1 MKFQIK
7 EVRQVLAKF
16 GVLSPDS
23 KIDQLTHSSPSE
35 FSVLHQFVHDKK
47 NCAILFNATLDD
59 DTEEIAKLAP
69 WPANELK
76 IFENPDLPG
85 SFGLP
90 FHQKTCYLLARNFE
104 QTRLDLYLVSQH
116 PELSRAKLQKLIK
129 NGQVSV
135 NHQTVISPKKLIDP
149 NLDDITIDTTATTIK
164 QPQQFE
170 ILFENTDLMVINKP
184 AGVLSHATHQSSDDE
199 FTVADFIRQ
208 HSDFTT
214 DNYRD
219 GIVHRLDRTTSG
231 VMILAK
237 NQATAN
243 FLKQQFKD
251 RQVHK
256 TYYAVVTGHPK
267 HHQAKIDL
275 PLKRSLKNAGKFM
288 VDASGKPA
296 VTTYQIIKSINH
308 QHLIKLQPQTGRT
321 HQLRVHMSYLNLP
334 ILGDYLYG
342 GEKYSR
348 VMLHAETIKFQ
359 TPDGQHLTITAPLPS
374 EFAPWQN

>member
-7 EVRQVLAKF
+7 EIRQVLDKF
-16 GVLSPDS
+16 GVLNPES
-23 KIDQLTHSSPSE
+23 KIDQLTRSTPSE
-35 FSVLHQFVHDKK
+35 FSTLHQFIHDKK
-47 NCAILFNATLDD
+47 TWAILFNETVDD
-59 DTEEIAKLAP
+59 DTEAIAKLAP
-69 WPANELK
+69 WPVNELK
-76 IFENPDLPG
+76 IFENPELPG

-90 FHQKTCYLLARNFE
+90 FHQKTCYLLARNFD

-116 PELSRAKLQKLIK
+116 PELSRARLQKLIK

-135 NHQTVISPKKLIDP
+135 NGAVITSPKKLIDP
-149 NLDDITIDTTATTIK
+149 NTNQINVDTTITTDK
-164 QPQQFE
+164 QPIELE

-184 AGVLSHATHQSSDDE
+184 AGILSHATHQASDQE
-199 FTVADFIRQ
+199 YTVADFIRQ
-208 HSDFTT
+208 HGDFSS

-237 NQATAN
+237 NQATAD

-251 RQVHK
+251 RQVK
-256 TYYAVVTGHPK
+256 KAYYAVVTGQPK
-267 HHQAKIDL
+267 HQQAKIDL

-296 VTTYQIIKSINH
+296 ITTYQIINTIGD
-308 QHLIKLQPQTGRT
+308 QHLVKLQPQTGRT

-342 GEKYSR
+342 GAKHQR
-348 VMLHAETIKFQ
+348 VMLHAAAIEFD
-359 TPDGQHLTITAPLPS
+359 TPDGQHLAIEAKLPS
-374 EFAPWQN
+374 EFQPWQK

>member
-1 MKFQIK
+1 MSKNLLIVESPNKIK
-7 EVRQVLAKF
+7 SIKKYLGSDFEVLASF
-16 GVLSPDS
+16 GHVRDLVPKNGAVDPEHDFAMKYEVPAKS
-23 KIDQLTHSSPSE
+23 KKHIDAIVAAAKEAGAKRALPLPVSVPSHCSLMKPAAE
-35 FSVLHQFVHDKK
+35 
-47 NCAILFNATLDD
+47 
-59 DTEEIAKLAP
+59 KLAE
-69 WPANELK
+69 ALK
-76 IFENPDLPG
+76 
-85 SFGLP
+85 
-90 FHQKTCYLLARNFE
+90 
-104 QTRLDLYLVSQH
+104 
-116 PELSRAKLQKLIK
+116 
-129 NGQVSV
+129 
-135 NHQTVISPKKLIDP
+135 
-149 NLDDITIDTTATTIK
+149 DITIK

-170 ILFENTDLMVINKP
+170 ILFENADLMVINKP

-237 NQATAN
+237 NQTTAD

-275 PLKRSLKNAGKFM
+275 PLKRSLKNAGKFV

-308 QHLIKLQPQTGRT
+308 QHLVKLQPQTGRT

-348 VMLHAETIKFQ
+348 VMLHAETIEFQ

>member
-35 FSVLHQFVHDKK
+35 FSVLYQFVHDKK
-47 NCAILFNATLDD
+47 TWAILFNTTLDD
-59 DTEEIAKLAP
+59 DTEKIAKLAP

-135 NHQTVISPKKLIDP
+135 NHQTVTSPKKLIDP
-149 NLDDITIDTTATTIK
+149 NLDDVTIDTTVTTIK
-164 QPQQFE
+164 QPQQFDV
-170 ILFENTDLMVINKP
+170 LFENADLMVINKP

-208 HSDFTT
+208 HGDFTT
-214 DNYRD
+214 DNHRD

-237 NQATAN
+237 NQATAD

-296 VTTYQIIKSINH
+296 VTTYQIIKSLDR
-308 QHLIKLQPQTGRT
+308 QHLVKLQPQTGRT

-348 VMLHAETIKFQ
+348 VMLHAETIEFQ

>member
-35 FSVLHQFVHDKK
+35 FSVLYQFVHDKK
-47 NCAILFNATLDD
+47 TWAILFNATLDD
-59 DTEEIAKLAP
+59 DVEEIAKLAP

-135 NHQTVISPKKLIDP
+135 NHQTVTSPKKLIDP
-149 NLDDITIDTTATTIK
+149 NLDDITIDIAGTTVK

-170 ILFENTDLMVINKP
+170 ILFENADLMVINKP

-208 HSDFTT
+208 HGDFTT

-237 NQATAN
+237 NQATAD

-267 HHQAKIDL
+267 HHQAKVNL

-296 VTTYQIIKSINH
+296 VTTYQIIKSIDH
-308 QHLIKLQPQTGRT
+308 QHLVKLQPQTGRT

-348 VMLHAETIKFQ
+348 VMLHAETIEFQ
-359 TPDGQHLTITAPLPS
+359 TPDGRHLTITAPLPS

>member
-16 GVLSPDS
+16 GVLNPES
-23 KIDQLTHSSPSE
+23 KIDQLVKTSPDQ
-35 FSVLHQFVHDKK
+35 FSTMHQFIHDKK
-47 NCAILFNATLDD
+47 TWAILFNETVDD
-59 DTEEIAKLAP
+59 DTEAIAKLAP
-69 WPANELK
+69 WPVNELK
-76 IFENPDLPG
+76 IFENPELPG

-90 FHQKTCYLLARNFE
+90 FHQKTCYLLARNFD
-104 QTRLDLYLVSQH
+104 QIRLDLYLVSQH
-116 PELSRAKLQKLIK
+116 PELSRSRLQKLIK

-135 NHQTVISPKKLIDP
+135 NGAIITSPKKLINP
-149 NLDDITIDTTATTIK
+149 NTDQINVDTTITTDK
-164 QPQQFE
+164 QPIELE

-184 AGVLSHATHQSSDDE
+184 AGVLSHATHQASDQE

-208 HSDFTT
+208 HSDFNS

-237 NQATAN
+237 NQASAD
-243 FLKQQFKD
+243 FLKQQFKN
-251 RQVHK
+251 RHVKK
-256 TYYAVVTGHPK
+256 TYYAIVTGRPK
-267 HHQAKIDL
+267 HQQAKIDL

-296 VTTYQIIKSINH
+296 ITAYHIINNIGN
-308 QHLIKLQPQTGRT
+308 QHLVKLEPQTGRT

-342 GEKYSR
+342 GDKYQR
-348 VMLHAETIKFQ
+348 VMLHAAVIEFD
-359 TPDGQHLTITAPLPS
+359 TPDGQHLTIEAKLPS
-374 EFAPWQN
+374 EFLPWQK

>member
-35 FSVLHQFVHDKK
+35 FSVLYQFVHDKK
-47 NCAILFNATLDD
+47 TWAILFNTTLDD
-59 DTEEIAKLAP
+59 DTEKIAKLAP

-104 QTRLDLYLVSQH
+104 QTRLDLYLVNQH

-135 NHQTVISPKKLIDP
+135 NHQTVTSPKKLIDP
-149 NLDDITIDTTATTIK
+149 NLDDITIDTTVTTTK
-164 QPQQFE
+164 QPQQFDV
-170 ILFENTDLMVINKP
+170 LFENADLIVINKP

-208 HSDFTT
+208 HGDFTT

-237 NQATAN
+237 NQATAD

-296 VTTYQIIKSINH
+296 VTTYQIIKSIDH

-348 VMLHAETIKFQ
+348 VMLHAETIEFQ
-359 TPDGQHLTITAPLPS
+359 TPDGRHLTITAPLPS

>member
-35 FSVLHQFVHDKK
+35 FSVLYQFVHDKK
-47 NCAILFNATLDD
+47 TWAILFNTTLDD

-135 NHQTVISPKKLIDP
+135 NHQTVTSPKKLIDP
-149 NLDDITIDTTATTIK
+149 NLDDVTIDTTVTTIK
-164 QPQQFE
+164 QPQQFDV
-170 ILFENTDLMVINKP
+170 LFENADLMVINKP

-208 HSDFTT
+208 HGDFTT

-237 NQATAN
+237 NQATAD

-256 TYYAVVTGHPK
+256 TYYAIVTGHPK

-321 HQLRVHMSYLNLP
+321 HQLRVHMSYLNMP

-342 GEKYSR
+342 GERYSR
-348 VMLHAETIKFQ
+348 VMLHAETIEFQ